1 MANNNWQVL
10 FECQH
15 DDERAVANHQ
25 GVLDDIKC
33 VRLTFDRLENGR
45 KIFGSPGLMQCDFE
59 SKLSRDRLNIAA
71 LTPPVRHTRHQTGSL
86 TAEAQEQFREIIR
99 GVCRP
104 FRPGTLTFL

>member
-1 MANNNWQVL
+1 MRNLRWQRDWQVL

-71 LTPPVRHTRHQTGSL
+71 LTHRSGIPAIKHDR
-86 TAEAQEQFREIIR
+86 
-99 GVCRP
+99 
-104 FRPGTLTFL
+104 